1 MIDQKSQQQLAAWG
15 YGALVQREL
24 TRDAL
29 LAKEPG
35 LTPEQQE
42 QAIPI
47 WLQRQGLKT
56 QAEAQR
62 WIQSYGLSEEDLKA
76 LAERQLRWQFL
87 CEKRFR
93 AQASTLFL
101 KRKSQLD
108 QVVYSL
114 IWVEDEAMAQELFL
128 QLSERENSFE
138 QLWCTLPGV
147 TGQLPTGKQGPT
159 PLGQLPEALSELL
172 RVSKPGHIWP
182 PRPAEGAGCC
192 FAWMSCSQRCST
204 RATAGTWLWSSV
216 ISGSRSR
223 CALRRPSNRGLMQN
237 LHDFASCRSLRSS
250 AVGSPGGQV

>member
-1 MIDQKSQQQLAAWG
+1 MIDQKSPQLLAAWG
-15 YGALVQREL
+15 YGSLVQREL
-24 TRDAL
+24 TRDVL

-42 QAIPI
+42 QAIPM

-76 LAERQLRWQFL
+76 LAERQLRWQLL

-182 PRPAEGAGCC
+182 PRPAEGGWVLLRLDELQPAVFNQGYRRDL
-192 FAWMSCSQRCST
+192 ALELGDQWLQEQM
-204 RATAGTWLWSSV
+204 RA
-216 ISGSRSR
+216 
-223 CALRRPSNRGLMQN
+223 
-237 LHDFASCRSLRSS
+237 
-250 AVGSPGGQV
+250 AVGR